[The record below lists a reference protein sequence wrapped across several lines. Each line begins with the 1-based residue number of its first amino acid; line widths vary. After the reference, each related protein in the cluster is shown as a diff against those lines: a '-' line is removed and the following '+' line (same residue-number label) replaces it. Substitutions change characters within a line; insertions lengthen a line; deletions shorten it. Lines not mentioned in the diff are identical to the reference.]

1 MPETSDDEDE
11 QESASESESEES
23 EEVPVQEDMT
33 LCAGLFKGCASKKLV
48 KADTF

>member
-11 QESASESESEES
+11 QESASESEES